1 MKDPVK
7 LPGSG
12 CIVDKSSI
20 KTSLLDKEIDPFNR

>member
-12 CIVDKSSI
+12 VIVDRASI
-20 KTSLLDKEIDPFNR
+20 KTSLLDKEIDPFSR